1 MSCARKLVEVSDK
14 ILEIFATLPSDALAH
29 PAARSA
35 GTGAGAGAVAGA
47 GAGAVAG
54 TQGGDDVELAA
65 AAAAATAA
73 ATAAAATASTA
84 ASTAATAPAAAA
96 ATESEREYLTRR
108 IAGLRALAMEHMER
122 NEAVDPRF
130 LTSDKLHRAQLNA
143 PLVGGGFSQL
153 AHSLTRVFRFR
164 RSTSGGL

>member
-35 GTGAGAGAVAGA
+35 GTGAGAGAGA
-47 GAGAVAG
+47 GAG
-54 TQGGDDVELAA
+54 TQGGDDVELATAAA